1 MTDSLPGDPP
11 GGPRDDLP
19 DEEAALLHLLR
30 QDERRVLSSAALT
43 ADPNRI
49 AEGWERRFL
58 ADGPRAAEA
67 VALYEALGYE
77 VEAVAL
83 AGSHLPADCTDC
95 QLATLLAFK
104 TIYTRKP
111 KENAR

>member
-1 MTDSLPGDPP
+1 MGDSAPDGLWPSDPS
-11 GGPRDDLP
+11 DS
-19 DEEAALLHLLR
+19 EATLLRLLR
-30 QDERRVLSSAALT
+30 QEEHRVLSTAALT
-43 ADPNRI
+43 ADPTRV
-49 AEGWERRFL
+49 AAGWERRFL

-83 AGSHLPADCTDC
+83 SGSDLPDDCTDC

-104 TIYTRKP
+104 TIYTRRP
-111 KENAR
+111 KETER

>member
-1 MTDSLPGDPP
+1 MTDRPP
-11 GGPRDDLP
+11 GGLP
-19 DEEAALLHLLR
+19 EESAALLRLL
-30 QDERRVLSSAALT
+30 QQEEHRVLSTAALT
-43 ADPNRI
+43 ADPARV
-49 AEGWERRFL
+49 ADGWERRFL

-77 VEAVAL
+77 VAAVAL
-83 AGSHLPADCTDC
+83 AGSDLPADCTDC

-111 KENAR
+111 KENDR

>member
-1 MTDSLPGDPP
+1 LTDSPP
-11 GGPRDDLP
+11 GGLP
-19 DEEAALLHLLR
+19 EEEAALLLLLK
-30 QDERRVLSSAALT
+30 QDEHRVLSTAALA
-43 ADPNRI
+43 ADPARL
-49 AEGWERRFL
+49 AAGWERRFL

-111 KENAR
+111 KENDR

>member
-1 MTDSLPGDPP
+1 MS
-11 GGPRDDLP
+11 
-19 DEEAALLHLLR
+19 DEATLLR
-30 QDERRVLSSAALT
+30 LLSEEEHRVLQTAALT
-43 ADPNRI
+43 ADPERV
-49 AEGWERRFL
+49 AAGWERRFL

-83 AGSHLPADCTDC
+83 SGSDLPADCTDC

-104 TIYTRKP
+104 TIYTRKA
-111 KENAR
+111 KEEDR

>member
-1 MTDSLPGDPP
+1 MSAA
-11 GGPRDDLP
+11 PRATP
-19 DEEAALLHLLR
+19 SNDEATLLR
-30 QDERRVLSSAALT
+30 LVREEEHRVLSTAALA
-43 ADPNRI
+43 ADPART
-49 AEGWERRFL
+49 AAGWERRFI

-67 VALYEALGYE
+67 VALYEALGFE

-83 AGSHLPADCTDC
+83 SGLDLPADCTDC

-111 KENAR
+111 KETER